1 MPLQRGPDGRLGVA
15 AHGGGDGASQV
26 NVNVVVN
33 ADGSTDVSADTPV
46 WQRFGK
52 EIGQLIDMKIN
63 DAQIRSMKDGGAMRV
78 MGSSR

>member
-1 MPLQRGPDGRLGVA
+1 M
-15 AHGGGDGASQV
+15 

-33 ADGSTDVSADTPV
+33 TDGSTDVAADTPV

-78 MGSSR
+78 MGNGR